1 MRRSRKP
8 CYILNFFLFH
18 VPVSKTSK
26 VKEKILHYLHGLL
39 AHTNKVFRN
48 VSAGRVLFC
57 ADIPIGVYIAHVSK
71 LRNAP
76 TLRRLSPLRAFPTLR
91 KRSHW
96 EERVDGGTDE
106 ERELAARARQQS
118 DSKTA
123 VHFDLFNTAYAFNIA
138 YALALTMLI
147 I

>member
-8 CYILNFFLFH
+8 CYILNFLFH
-18 VPVSKTSK
+18 VPVSKTCK

-48 VSAGRVLFC
+48 VSAGLL
-57 ADIPIGVYIAHVSK
+57 S
-71 LRNAP
+71 P
-76 TLRRLSPLRAFPTLR
+76 TRSCPLRAFPTLR
-91 KRSHW
+91 KRSRW

-147 I
+147 IWLCVI